1 MVDRAKYV
9 HQNSFNVL
17 FSLVILRLGDR
28 LFVVNHDGGLGD
40 LGADLDVVTTGV
52 AVGGDITGTVQA
64 STISNPVS
72 KRFIYPCGARR
83 GQKKTHNWEVAL

>member
-9 HQNSFNVL
+9 HQNSFNIL
-17 FSLVILRLGDR
+17 FSLILRLGDR

-72 KRFIYPCGARR
+72 KRFIISMWRKKGT
-83 GQKKTHNWEVAL
+83 KKTHNWEVAL